1 MGAVVAAVV
10 APVVTSLVGGVW
22 KLEAAADVLAIVFR
36 VVEIEV
42 GETVRFDVLELLLLC
57 VLFWCNVVSVGEA
70 AAKAEDFSDV
80 DGAVSAM
87 SRGDEQGWQRI
98 RSWSLSIPTCVNA
111 VQVGSPVYCCSV
123 NQGNRLFFVLGLQGI
138 LTLPPL

>member
-70 AAKAEDFSDV
+70 AAKAEDF
-80 DGAVSAM
+80 
-87 SRGDEQGWQRI
+87 
-98 RSWSLSIPTCVNA
+98 
-111 VQVGSPVYCCSV
+111 
-123 NQGNRLFFVLGLQGI
+123 
-138 LTLPPL
+138 

>member
-1 MGAVVAAVV
+1 L
-10 APVVTSLVGGVW
+10 S
-22 KLEAAADVLAIVFR
+22 
-36 VVEIEV
+36 
-42 GETVRFDVLELLLLC
+42 
-57 VLFWCNVVSVGEA
+57 WCNVVSVGEA

-111 VQVGSPVYCCSV
+111 VQVGSASV
-123 NQGNRLFFVLGLQGI
+123 LLLGE
-138 LTLPPL
+138 PD